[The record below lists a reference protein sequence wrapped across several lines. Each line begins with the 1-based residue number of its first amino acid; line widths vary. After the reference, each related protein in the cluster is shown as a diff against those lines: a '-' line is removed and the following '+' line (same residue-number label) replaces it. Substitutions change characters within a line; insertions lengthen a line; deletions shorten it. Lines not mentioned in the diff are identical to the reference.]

1 MNNIN
6 KLKDLDFINKLN
18 TLKTFC
24 HIKGYVIYHNINY
37 LFMNEYNIAH
47 SPLIEY
53 LVDYKDFYGFTKDEN
68 IIKIKALP
76 SFLEVVKDFNTFN
89 TEFMFTHG
97 DLQNNCR
104 NIMYNKITNEF
115 KVIDIVSPR
124 LIIPSRPDQLNS
136 LISEIIFDIKSLI
149 NCYKN
154 TWKPKIDID
163 NLIDIS
169 KLEIE
174 LMSTKDNLF
183 CVEDI
188 PGTLL
193 LNYNPYIPGCKI
205 RDIYVNTSKE
215 VVKQIILKFINECY
229 TKFISIIKEDI

>member
-1 MNNIN
+1 M
-6 KLKDLDFINKLN
+6 
-18 TLKTFC
+18 
-24 HIKGYVIYHNINY
+24 KGYVIYHNINY

-53 LVDYKDFYGFTKDEN
+53 LKDYKDFYGFTKYEDED
-68 IIKIKALP
+68 KIKALP
-76 SFLEVVKDFNTFN
+76 SFLEVVKDFCKFN

-104 NIMYNKITNEF
+104 NIMYNKNTNKF

-124 LIIPSRPDQLNS
+124 LIIPSRPDQLNN

-154 TWKPKIDID
+154 TWKLEIDID
-163 NLIDIS
+163 NLIDIN

-174 LMSTKDNLF
+174 LTRDNNNLF

-188 PGTLL
+188 PCTLL
-193 LNYNPYIPGCKI
+193 LNYNPYRDGCEK
-205 RDIYVNTSKE
+205 RNIYVDTSKE

-229 TKFISIIKEDI
+229 TKFIGIIEKDI